1 MRILELNLERPVR
14 DDRARQSPGIACAR
28 SWCARR
34 DSNPHVFR
42 QQDLNLPRLPIPPR
56 ARGHP
61 ESARPIARIGRGAS
75 GSVSGCRSATAC
87 GRWRLVDEETSHRP
101 AAATQGTARHPD
113 AAPAGSAATSPSG
126 NAARAARYRHSPAR
140 AAGHARTNSGT
151 FWDSTSL
158 QDPEVD
164 AIIDRIYETVDAT
177 QREQLSHEFE
187 RMLITLSRVT
197 RGVIAW
203 SRPTV
208 TAWRSKQSPCPTPKE
223 SCQTALSRRA
233 PFRC

>member
-87 GRWRLVDEETSHRP
+87 GRWRLIDEETNHRP
-101 AAATQGTARHPD
+101 AAATEGAARHAD
-113 AAPAGSAATSPSG
+113 AAPARPAAARSSG
-126 NAARAARYRHSPAR
+126 NAAGAARYRHSPTGS
-140 AAGHARTNSGT
+140 AGHARTHSGT
-151 FWDSTSL
+151 ADG
-158 QDPEVD
+158 VD
-164 AIIDRIYETVDAT
+164 
-177 QREQLSHEFE
+177 
-187 RMLITLSRVT
+187 LIVIPAEAGIRLFSKPNSWTPDQV
-197 RGVIAW
+197 RGDENV
-203 SRPTV
+203 
-208 TAWRSKQSPCPTPKE
+208 
-223 SCQTALSRRA
+223 SRRVSRA
-233 PFRC
+233 AAR